1 MNQVISQ
8 YGDPEEINYVIGDL
22 NTYWK
27 MVVVEQPVYYI
38 SYAVSAVAAMDI
50 YVTATENE
58 EQAWT
63 AYRALV
69 EEMDPDAGFLKNL
82 ENAGIDGPF
91 EEDVYAYFANLY
103 AY

>member
-1 MNQVISQ
+1 MDEVVSQ

-91 EEDVYAYFANLY
+91 EEDVYA
-103 AY
+103 